1 MDRVEFLKGLF
12 SFSIIIP
19 ASIMC
24 YLPMKNQL
32 KFSVKKNCFAF
43 GGGFCNY
50 CNGIFY
56 NNGTF

>member
-1 MDRVEFLKGLF
+1 MDWVEFLKGLF

-32 KFSVKKNCFAF
+32 KFSVKKLLCFWR
-43 GGGFCNY
+43 GLL
-50 CNGIFY
+50 
-56 NNGTF
+56 

>member
-1 MDRVEFLKGLF
+1 MVEFLKGLF

-32 KFSVKKNCFAF
+32 KFSVKKIALLLRVGLRDYWNS
-43 GGGFCNY
+43 
-50 CNGIFY
+50 
-56 NNGTF
+56 NNF